1 MLKSKSRW
9 LVKDHSEAHSTE
21 LQQKLNIPPIVSK
34 LLANRGLHD
43 IEEAKAFLHG
53 GEQPFHDPYLM
64 LDMDKA
70 VERVKKAINNGEAIL
85 IFGDYDADGVSSTST
100 MMQTLL
106 DLGAEV
112 HFYIPNRF
120 TEGYGP
126 NETAFRWAAEEGFS
140 LIITVDTGIAAVK
153 EAQIAKELGMDLIIT
168 DHHEPGPQLP
178 EALAILHPKREGS
191 TYPFADLA
199 GVGVA
204 FKFAHALYGDFPEH
218 LLDLAAIGTIADLV
232 PLKGKTGPSPK
243 KALRN
248 CGQASVLEL
257 QPFVKRPMPR

>member
-9 LVKDHSEAHSTE
+9 LIKDSGEKNINK
-21 LQQKLNIPPIVSK
+21 LQEELNIPTIVSK
-34 LLANRGLHD
+34 LLANRG
-43 IEEAKAFLHG
+43 IEDAATAREFLYG
-53 GEQPFHDPYLM
+53 EEQPFHDPYLL

-70 VERVKKAINNGEAIL
+70 VERVKRAINESEAIL

-126 NETAFRWAAEEGFS
+126 NENAFRWAAEQGFS

-153 EAQIAKELGMDLIIT
+153 EAQLAKELGIDLIIT
-168 DHHEPGPQLP
+168 DHHEPGPELP
-178 EALAILHPKREGS
+178 EALR
-191 TYPFADLA
+191 D
-199 GVGVA
+199 
-204 FKFAHALYGDFPEH
+204 
-218 LLDLAAIGTIADLV
+218 
-232 PLKGKTGPSPK
+232 PSP
-243 KALRN
+243 
-248 CGQASVLEL
+248 E
-257 QPFVKRPMPR
+257 KRRKYISFC